1 MLKLL
6 TNKSLETRF
15 TMKKFKAAAIVAA
28 VSIMLCG
35 CSDNSDSSSDN
46 SISNASQ
53 STSEENSEISNAT
66 VEIPTEVTPPTLAI
80 TQKEESEPKGTR
92 TKITGLDKYSIFTS
106 QITDYKDKNGESG
119 LYSDDDMSIVIC
131 DGFVY
136 LSDPSDICY
145 TSYDNADIYNEDTMS
160 FSGVSETNFQ
170 EYVRVSIGDTVNG
183 LTVKS
188 AKSMFIDDDMGL
200 SEMALGKYF
209 KACECTFS
217 GEMELTGYA
226 CIIPDDGYGV
236 QAGDIL
242 FVPSG
247 SCNLPVMS
255 YNKDSEI
262 GTYHTYYYGNS
273 YGMTWVSQYGQIFL
287 GNANT
292 CSADL
297 SALPTDGTFAKVNIL
312 VNNISMSSAVDWQ
325 DIIQAEILSV
335 TAV

>member
-1 MLKLL
+1 
-6 TNKSLETRF
+6 
-15 TMKKFKAAAIVAA
+15 MKIIKAAAVIAA
-28 VSIMLCG
+28 ISVMLCG

-46 SISNASQ
+46 STPSGVQ
-53 STSEENSEISNAT
+53 STSNDVPDNSDNSEIVSD
-66 VEIPTEVTPPTLAI
+66 IPAVTPPPTLTI
-80 TQKEESEPKGTR
+80 IRNEQSEPKGTR

-131 DGFVY
+131 DGFAYV
-136 LSDPSDICY
+136 SNPSDICY
-145 TSYDNADIYNEDTMS
+145 TSFDNTDIYNKDTMT
-160 FSGVSETNFQ
+160 FSGVSETNLQ
-170 EYVRVSIGDTVNG
+170 EYVRINVGDTVNG

-188 AKSMFIDDDMGL
+188 AKTMFIDDDMGL
-200 SEMALGKYF
+200 TEMALGKYF

-217 GEMELTGYA
+217 GEMELTGYV
-226 CIIPDDGYGV
+226 CIFPEDGYGV
-236 QAGDIL
+236 QTGDML

-255 YNKDSEI
+255 YNKDTEI

-273 YGMTWVSQYGQIFL
+273 LGMTWVNQYGQIFL
-287 GNANT
+287 GNINT

-297 SALPTDGTFAKVNIL
+297 SALPTDGTFTKVKIL

-335 TAV
+335 TVA